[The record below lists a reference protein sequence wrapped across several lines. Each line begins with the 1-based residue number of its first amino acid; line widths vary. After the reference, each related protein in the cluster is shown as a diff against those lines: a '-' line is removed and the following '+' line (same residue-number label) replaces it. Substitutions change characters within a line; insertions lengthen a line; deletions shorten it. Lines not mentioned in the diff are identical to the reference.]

1 MKSIFDTDEFGYLT
15 KQMVGG
21 CPRIWAKNGSTFRFS
36 RHFNAERCPSFRRHQ
51 RKIWMYQAHGML
63 SSLSI
68 TVHCSNRGKN
78 RGAMK
83 YVVQIAMRTKRMLRV
98 LPEMCMQIA
107 CCIGR
112 GTGMHRTKLPHTH
125 AHLVAFWYS
134 QMRFQKHGPKRN
146 LRQQIRTSQS
156 RTVLKCR

>member
-1 MKSIFDTDEFGYLT
+1 MKSIFDTDEFGSIR

-21 CPRIWAKNGSTFRFS
+21 CPRIWAKNCSAFRFF
-36 RHFNAERCPSFRRHQ
+36 RHFNAESCPSFRHQ
-51 RKIWMYQAHGML
+51 RKIWMYEAHGML
-63 SSLSI
+63 SSLSL

-83 YVVQIAMRTKRMLRV
+83 YVVQIAMRTITNAACAPRDV
-98 LPEMCMQIA
+98 YAIA

-112 GTGMHRTKLPHTH
+112 GTGMYRTKLPHTH